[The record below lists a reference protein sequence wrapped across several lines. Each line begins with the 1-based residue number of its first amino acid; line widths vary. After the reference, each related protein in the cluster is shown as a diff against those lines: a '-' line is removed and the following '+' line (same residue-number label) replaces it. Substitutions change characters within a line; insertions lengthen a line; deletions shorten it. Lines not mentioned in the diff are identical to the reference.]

1 SNGPLLRPP
10 RLAMLT
16 LQKLFKHTDLLIGI
30 GMLFI
35 VGMLILPLPEIILD
49 TCLVVAI
56 STSVIIMLTAVNVK
70 EPLQFSVFPSLLVVT
85 TLFRLALSVAATK
98 LILGTGSAGHVIQT
112 FGEFVLGGNF
122 VVGFVSFLILMIVQ
136 FLVITQGA
144 TRVSEV
150 VARFTLD
157 AMPGK
162 QMAIDADLAA
172 GLIDENGA

>member
-1 SNGPLLRPP
+1 
-10 RLAMLT
+10 
-16 LQKLFKHTDLLIGI
+16 
-30 GMLFI
+30 
-35 VGMLILPLPEIILD
+35 
-49 TCLVVAI
+49 
-56 STSVIIMLTAVNVK
+56 IIMLTAVNVK

-98 LILGTGSAGHVIQT
+98 LILGNGSAGHVIQT

-136 FLVITQGA
+136 FIVITQGA

-172 GLIDENGA
+172 GLIDENGARARRKAVKSEADFYGAMDGASKFVKGDAIASLLIITINIIGGFILGFMRNEGDPKI